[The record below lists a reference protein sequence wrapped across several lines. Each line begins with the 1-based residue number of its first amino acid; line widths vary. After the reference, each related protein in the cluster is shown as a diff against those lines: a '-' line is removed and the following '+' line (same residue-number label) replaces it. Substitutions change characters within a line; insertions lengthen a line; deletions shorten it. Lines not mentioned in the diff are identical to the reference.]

1 MEEKQIDKHIAVLD
15 GLRVISLIIIVWL
28 HFWEQTWLTPYIN
41 FNNRFTRYFGIT
53 ESHLQIF
60 VRFGAVFT
68 DFFILL
74 SAICNFWPYARAIVL
89 KEEWPDTKTF
99 FKKRAIRI
107 LPSYYLNVIVMFILA
122 LVQHKYTSKT
132 FMFKDLIMNLTF
144 TSIWSD
150 NVYVNTVLNGV
161 LWTVQVEVW
170 FYLLIPLLAKLLKKF
185 SGLTCVG
192 LWLCGIITSNVV
204 IYNFSDNIRGWA
216 NHPLMYTGFYAN
228 GMLICLCYATIKKK
242 GGENKYTYT
251 LAAMFAFASIV
262 GLTRLLQTFEG
273 QDKDYMKV
281 ATRFEFMMLFSLLTM
296 ALMLAGPVV
305 SRMMSN
311 RFFHF
316 INVISYNLYIWHQV
330 IAFQCKENRIPYWE
344 GDMSP
349 NMLGD
354 TVWARQYQVIILIIT
369 LIVAVLVTYGFEKPI
384 TKYFQKRLK

>member
-1 MEEKQIDKHIAVLD
+1 M
-15 GLRVISLIIIVWL
+15 
-28 HFWEQTWLTPYIN
+28 
-41 FNNRFTRYFGIT
+41 
-53 ESHLQIF
+53 QIF

-170 FYLLIPLLAKLLKKF
+170 LYLLIPLLAKLLKKF